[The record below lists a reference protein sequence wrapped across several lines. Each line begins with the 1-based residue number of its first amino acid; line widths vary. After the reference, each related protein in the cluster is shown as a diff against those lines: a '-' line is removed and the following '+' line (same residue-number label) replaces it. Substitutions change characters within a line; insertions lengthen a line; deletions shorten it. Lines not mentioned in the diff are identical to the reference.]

1 MSPRAKDKGGKGGK
15 SAKGGS
21 AAAGIRWFAILI
33 VSLLLWAPSGMAA
46 LEGTL
51 SMDGALL
58 RYAVAVALCWVGIS
72 AISRITDTY
81 TREQARKRLE
91 EEAGEDAGGSADA
104 TQRRRSEDR
113 G

>member
-15 SAKGGS
+15 GAKGGS
-21 AAAGIRWFAILI
+21 GAGIRWFAILI

-46 LEGTL
+46 LEGKL

-72 AISRITDTY
+72 AISRITDAY
-81 TREQARKRLE
+81 TREQARKRLD
-91 EEAGEDAGGSADA
+91 EAGEDAGGSADA
-104 TQRRRSEDR
+104 AQHRRSEDR